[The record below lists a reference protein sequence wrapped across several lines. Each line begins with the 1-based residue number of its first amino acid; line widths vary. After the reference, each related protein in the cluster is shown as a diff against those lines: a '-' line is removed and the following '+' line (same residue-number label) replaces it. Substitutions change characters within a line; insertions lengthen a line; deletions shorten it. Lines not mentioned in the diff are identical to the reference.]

1 MPFSYYS
8 LSFCKPQEGVKD
20 SAENRGEL
28 LMGDRIENS
37 PYRFKTY
44 TNETDIFFCKTDPLS
59 KDNFEL
65 LKRRID
71 EMYQFIGFCFWD
83 GYDQENA
90 LDLAS
95 NHAQLNISISNLN
108 NSTNSEVGYGSFHG
122 REFGFVGGNSRT
134 HLVNSKPKE
143 SPSIR
148 CQSTGTN
155 EPKTRR
161 NLLDNASNLLTN
173 LLSGGSLGSMP
184 VAEGAV
190 FDLFSSPL
198 FFYRSAIE
206 DGGLLGMGWSVAR
219 YVAVKVLLLEDVHG
233 QAFKL
238 AFSADHRVISAL
250 LDLYGR
256 LDSIDSA
263 KWVFV
268 KSVKSTNAYVDRV
281 ALATAVGACR
291 LLKSMQEGRKAHRIA
306 TKYRLEFDVL
316 VSNSIDC
323 GSFADARAIFDRM
336 PSKDVISWME
346 TIVFSKLRTCALKTM
361 MDGTRATG
369 LATVLG
375 AFPQGYPK
383 VPPPNCSMESSPK
396 ISVNAG
402 ICQSY
407 HGHVCEIR
415 IYSVCFKL
423 ICRDQGEGCFS
434 WTVMILGYSL
444 HGQRELGLSLF
455 SELEKKSSIE
465 IDPLTFAAVL
475 HACSTAGMVEEGWL
489 CFNRIRSPKVT
500 HHALMVSVLARA
512 GLFDE
517 ARIFIQEYHMERYPE
532 VLRALLEGCRIHVQ
546 VKTGKRVIDQLCE
559 LKPLSAENYIMLSNW
574 YAAEAKWDVVNQ
586 VMYPAQDQRE
596 YFGSYSL

>member
-361 MDGTRATG
+361 MDGTR
-369 LATVLG
+369 
-375 AFPQGYPK
+375 
-383 VPPPNCSMESSPK
+383 
-396 ISVNAG
+396 
-402 ICQSY
+402 
-407 HGHVCEIR
+407 
-415 IYSVCFKL
+415 
-423 ICRDQGEGCFS
+423 DQGEGCFS